1 MPEKTR
7 ILVLEDSTDDAELV
21 CRLLLKQTPDFE
33 FCLAPDKDS
42 FLYALDH
49 FEPNV
54 ILADNSLLEFSAR
67 DALEIAH
74 QRMPGIPFI
83 LVTGS
88 VSEEFAAEI
97 IKLGADDYILKDR
110 MIRLPAAIETAMKQ
124 RKAGQ
129 EKREAQEGHRKSD
142 ERFQTLSRATKDAIW
157 DWNLLTGDIWWSE
170 SFYALLG
177 YDPNLPV
184 PGPDT
189 WSKRI
194 HPTDRVKVMARL
206 KGIVKNGVPSWEDEF
221 RIKLSDGNYGT
232 VLDRGYVVE
241 DDSGEPVR
249 VIGALVNITEQK
261 RVTREI
267 EILSL
272 IARETSNSV
281 LIFNRHNGCTSWVN
295 LAFTRSTG
303 YTQQDLNGR
312 EPWSILRGTET
323 DENTLN
329 FINEQ
334 IRSNVSFSCDVLIY
348 SRKGEER
355 WQSVTGEPISE
366 IDIHAANYVVIAT
379 DISERRRMEKERVT
393 NKMEQQREVSR
404 IILQAQEVER
414 NDLGRE
420 LHDNIN
426 QMLAAVSLKL
436 AFFLEEP
443 EGNLEIIE
451 ICRKELKKA
460 ILETRNLSSHMVMP
474 RFSEMN
480 LKDEL
485 GMLLENYSADRTVRL
500 DFDITNEKDISSAI
514 KGTLFRIVQEQLTN
528 IMKHAGACEIDLHL
542 DDKAR
547 RISMTIQDNGVGFD
561 LQQRRKGIGFTNIY
575 NRVESYN
582 GIADVTSLPGQGC
595 TLSLSIP
602 LTTE

>member
-7 ILVLEDSTDDAELV
+7 ILVLEDSPADAELIR
-21 CRLLLKQTPDFE
+21 RLLSKENLEFE
-33 FCLAPDKDS
+33 FTLAPDRDT
-42 FLYALDH
+42 FVHALEH
-49 FEPNV
+49 FDPNV
-54 ILADNSLLEFSAR
+54 VLADNSLPQFCAR
-67 DALEIAH
+67 EALEIAH
-74 QRMPGIPFI
+74 QRLPGVPFI

-110 MIRLPAAIETAMKQ
+110 MIRLPAAIDTAMKQ

-129 EKREAQEGHRKSD
+129 EKRRAQEGHRKSD
-142 ERFQTLSRATKDAIW
+142 ERFQTLSKATKDAVW
-157 DWNLLTGDIWWSE
+157 DWNLLTGEIWWND

-177 YDPNLPV
+177 YDPKLPA
-184 PGPDT
+184 PGPDA

-194 HPTDRVKVMARL
+194 HPSDRAKVMARL
-206 KGIVKNGVPSWEDEF
+206 KGITKNGVPSWEDEF
-221 RIKLSDGNYGT
+221 RLRLSDGSYGT
-232 VLDRGYVVE
+232 VLDRAYVVE

-261 RVTREI
+261 RVIKEM

-281 LIFNRHNGCTSWVN
+281 LIFNRQSGHTSWVN
-295 LAFTRSTG
+295 PAFTRYTG
-303 YTQQDLNGR
+303 YTQQDLKGR
-312 EPWSILRGTET
+312 DPWSVLRGPGTCK
-323 DENTLN
+323 DTLS
-329 FINEQ
+329 FITQQ
-334 IRSNVSFSCDVLIY
+334 IRNNAPFSCDVLIY
-348 SRKGEER
+348 SRTGEER
-355 WQSVTGEPISE
+355 WQSVTGEPMSE
-366 IDIHAANYVVIAT
+366 LDIHAANYFVIAT
-379 DISERRRMEKERVT
+379 DISERRRMEQERLT
-393 NKMEQQREVSR
+393 DKMDQQREVNR

-426 QMLAAVSLKL
+426 QILAAVNLKL

-451 ICRKELKKA
+451 ICRKDLKKA
-460 ILETRNLSSHMVMP
+460 ILEARNLSNHMVMP

-480 LKDEL
+480 LRDEL
-485 GMLLENYSADRTVRL
+485 EMLIESYGADRVVRL

-514 KGTLFRIVQEQLTN
+514 KGALFRIAQEQLTN
-528 IMKHAGACEIDLHL
+528 IMKHAGASEIEMHL
-542 DDKAR
+542 NDRAR
-547 RISMTIQDNGVGFD
+547 KISMTIQDNGVGFD
-561 LQQRRKGIGFTNIY
+561 THQKRKGIGFTNIY

-582 GIADVTSLPGQGC
+582 GVADITSLPGKGC

-602 LTTE
+602 LF